1 MNYLVVLFKNKQR
14 KKILKKFKTKQ
25 KANAYFNRLIG
36 TEVIFDKRVENG
48 LSCVFEV
55 GILEKNSNDFELY
68 FVRDSLGRQIKVD
81 IDDPDYKLIQ
91 ILKYSVEEFI
101 YDINNKTKIS
111 FTNLVKKYL
120 PKTGIKL
127 ISKLNHKI
135 VIQNEDTINLNI
147 RKQNNTKI
155 NTINNEDTI
164 NFNIKKHNNTTIN
177 NYENKTNHNITHE
190 ETVFNA
196 ITKPNHNSFK
206 SYNFEDT
213 VNLNNKSVVNNNI
226 KFYIFLL
233 NI

>member
-1 MNYLVVLFKNKQR
+1 MKYLIVLFKNKQR

-25 KANAYFNRLIG
+25 KANEYFNRLIG

-55 GILEKNSNDFELY
+55 GLLEKNSKDFELY

-111 FTNLVKKYL
+111 FTNLVKDYL
-120 PKTGIKL
+120 PKIGIKL

-135 VIQNEDTINLNI
+135 VIQNENTINLFSLKTELDCERFLNVLNDYMFSMKRADCI
-147 RKQNNTKI
+147 IVPDSSKQQ
-155 NTINNEDTI
+155 
-164 NFNIKKHNNTTIN
+164 KK
-177 NYENKTNHNITHE
+177 YLYSLLESKG
-190 ETVFNA
+190 
-196 ITKPNHNSFK
+196 ITKSILYKKSTTFFK
-206 SYNFEDT
+206 G
-213 VNLNNKSVVNNNI
+213 
-226 KFYIFLL
+226 
-233 NI
+233 

>member
-25 KANAYFNRLIG
+25 KANEYFNRLIG

-55 GILEKNSNDFELY
+55 GLLEKNSKDFDLY

-81 IDDPDYKLIQ
+81 IDDRDYKLIQ
-91 ILKYSVEEFI
+91 ILNYSVEEFI

-111 FTNLVKKYL
+111 FTNLVRTYL

-135 VIQNEDTINLNI
+135 VIQNEDTINLFSLKTELDCERFLNVLNDYMFSMKRADCI
-147 RKQNNTKI
+147 IVPDSSKQQ
-155 NTINNEDTI
+155 
-164 NFNIKKHNNTTIN
+164 KK
-177 NYENKTNHNITHE
+177 YLYSLLESKG
-190 ETVFNA
+190 
-196 ITKPNHNSFK
+196 ITKSILYKKSTTFFK
-206 SYNFEDT
+206 G
-213 VNLNNKSVVNNNI
+213 
-226 KFYIFLL
+226 
-233 NI
+233 